1 MSNPILNERTF
12 SRVASP
18 GTDRHPGE
26 AGWGA
31 PRTRPA
37 QWQPP
42 ITDGPVSPWR
52 TDGAGAAAGR
62 AAGDAMTAGGAAS
75 AALLLTAMLLVAALV
90 GWMAVPTTADGSL
103 VLPGWTIG
111 AALVG
116 FGLAIVMA
124 FKATLARFLAPV
136 YAVAEGLF
144 LGAISRAFE
153 AQYDGIVLQAV
164 GATMGVFV
172 TMLVLYRSGIIRVSA
187 RMRRIVMGA
196 TLGIALFYGVALVA
210 SLFGAS
216 LSFLSSSSPLG
227 ILLSLVVAG
236 IAAAN
241 LALDFDFIEQGERA
255 GLPKHMEWFAAF
267 GLLVTLV
274 WLYLE
279 ILRLLAKLRDR

>member
-1 MSNPILNERTF
+1 MSNPILNERSF
-12 SRVASP
+12 SRAA
-18 GTDRHPGE
+18 GRHPGE
-26 AGWGA
+26 AGWAA
-31 PRTRPA
+31 PSQGS

-42 ITDGPVSPWR
+42 MSDGPVSPWR
-52 TDGAGAAAGR
+52 PTAAAE
-62 AAGDAMTAGGAAS
+62 AMTAGGAAS
-75 AALLLTAMLLVAALV
+75 AALLLTALLLVAGLV
-90 GWMAVPTTADGSL
+90 GWMAVPTAADGSL

-111 AALVG
+111 AALAG
-116 FGLAIVMA
+116 FVLAIVMS

-136 YAVAEGLF
+136 YAIAEGVF

-172 TMLVLYRSGIIRVSA
+172 VMLVLYRSGVIRVSA

-196 TLGIALFYGVALVA
+196 TLGIALFYGVALLA

-216 LSFLSSSSPLG
+216 LAFLASSSPLG

-241 LALDFDFIEQGERA
+241 LALDFDFIEKGERA